1 MEGLTWS
8 FRARLW
14 RAAGWAGML
23 LGIAGLAAVGLEHV
37 SFGHAHRLWA
47 HVVYH
52 HHVFFGPH
60 EHSSAQSDPDQE
72 AAASQPASQDPEK
85 DDKTPP
91 RKDLTFSAA
100 PVLFQPVPARVP
112 TVSLVEVAPI
122 ALARALP
129 LVARPVILPASPRGP
144 PQKGIPR
151 CRA

>member
-14 RAAGWAGML
+14 RAAGWAGVL

-52 HHVFFGPH
+52 HHVFFSPH
-60 EHSSAQSDPDQE
+60 EHPGAQPGRDHE

-85 DDKTPP
+85 NDEAP
-91 RKDLTFSAA
+91 RKDLTFSAS

-112 TVSLVEVAPI
+112 TVSLVEVAPL

-129 LVARPVILPASPRGP
+129 LAARPVILPASPRGP
-144 PQKGIPR
+144 PPKGIPR